1 MLCIFFLTLKLLVE
15 KNVYTL
21 QLSRREVGGASVP
34 RAWGL
39 SIDHKEG
46 RENAKRGE
54 DAKGS
59 VNHDN
64 MAMRAGPLE

>member
-1 MLCIFFLTLKLLVE
+1 MNLCIDS
-15 KNVYTL
+15 
-21 QLSRREVGGASVP
+21 LSKSNKIHYSELAEAAS
-34 RAWGL
+34 WQEGL
-39 SIDHKEG
+39 WAPGPDSQALREG